1 MAFDHVA
8 AAIETNSATDDA
20 SILSIEANNR
30 FRAEEDERLAVAR
43 QGNPG
48 AFDDLWQ
55 AHAKRIL
62 RTTYRITRN
71 REDAED
77 ALQDSFLRAF
87 VHIREFDGRS
97 SFSTWLTRIAINSS
111 LMILRKRGTAV
122 ELSLDNPGDRG
133 GAPEAIN
140 LPDRAPT
147 PETRCAQVE
156 RDEILRAAISEL
168 RPTIRQALEL
178 RKLQEHSLKET
189 ARIMGLS
196 VCAAK
201 SRLHHAQAELR
212 DLSKPKRARRGRGAV
227 RFQLQPAA

>member
-1 MAFDHVA
+1 M
-8 AAIETNSATDDA
+8 
-20 SILSIEANNR
+20 
-30 FRAEEDERLAVAR
+30 AR

-122 ELSLDNPGDRG
+122 ELSIDNPGDRG
-133 GAPEAIN
+133 GVRKRSTCRTGPR
-140 LPDRAPT
+140 LPKPDARKSS
-147 PETRCAQVE
+147 ETKFSGPPSVNCGRRSVRRSNFRSCKSTRSRKPQGSWAFPC
-156 RDEILRAAISEL
+156 L
-168 RPTIRQALEL
+168 RPNRDFIT
-178 RKLQEHSLKET
+178 RKRSFATL
-189 ARIMGLS
+189 
-196 VCAAK
+196 
-201 SRLHHAQAELR
+201 
-212 DLSKPKRARRGRGAV
+212 
-227 RFQLQPAA
+227 